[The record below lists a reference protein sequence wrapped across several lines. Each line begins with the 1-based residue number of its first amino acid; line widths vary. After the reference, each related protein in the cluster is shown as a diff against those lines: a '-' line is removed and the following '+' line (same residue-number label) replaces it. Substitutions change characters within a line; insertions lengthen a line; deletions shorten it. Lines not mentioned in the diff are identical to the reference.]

1 VSRGN
6 QFDAAAPDDRID
18 SRGYP
23 AAIRIERT
31 IMVGITARLIAGTVL
46 GVLFLCA
53 FAIGMVCDLLNHE
66 SQVRSK
72 EPARSKKREHGTAA
86 RSAESLQRVF
96 HLGRDQA

>member
-1 VSRGN
+1 M
-6 QFDAAAPDDRID
+6 
-18 SRGYP
+18 
-23 AAIRIERT
+23 

-53 FAIGMVCDLLNHE
+53 FAIGMVCDLLNRESHE
-66 SQVRSK
+66 S
-72 EPARSKKREHGTAA
+72 PAPAKKREHGTAA